1 MARSRSEWKSL
12 LTSHLEEAKLPS
24 CFARLKW
31 LCSHMDEYLER
42 FVGFVKLGTV
52 PIAKLVDGDLFVIIR
67 VAVEVIDEK
76 LIQEPRI
83 NQSIREQWTEFKNT
97 IIWMQRAQD
106 ASDTELILETYQ
118 RFKSSLM
125 ALEE

>member
-1 MARSRSEWKSL
+1 LLRKAKVALFTHGRISRAVRRICEI
-12 LTSHLEEAKLPS
+12 
-24 CFARLKW
+24 R
-31 LCSHMDEYLER
+31 D
-42 FVGFVKLGTV
+42 GT
-52 PIAKLVDGDLFVIIR
+52 IAKLVDGDLFVIIR